1 MLISYDGLNSP
12 ENILTF
18 TDIPN
23 ILKISE
29 TVNGTKASFTF
40 SFSGSLQTTVTAD
53 SQYYVTF
60 LGETVS
66 NVMDVNNAQNK
77 RFYIA
82 SDNPST
88 AASFARALRNCGG
101 ISAEFNIIH
110 SGSTVTL
117 VAKTIGQKWSGQ
129 ANYIQRNIP
138 AAYLSANGTD
148 GTTSSNLYGSKIGV
162 DIYNS
167 DGADSSNFVTSL
179 EKNWYGNECAF
190 DVSPV
195 LATFSEYGKTNPYYF
210 VLSLT
215 KANGEWQSL
224 GNVSGYTTI
233 GYHANQSESY
243 LNIDGMHLLMNNTR
257 GENGTILYVYG
268 KTIPVSVLCDSN
280 TVNAVINYSL
290 KDSGEN
296 ELYSGTTTIRKPLA
310 TYIVDGEVSVPD
322 AYYDDA
328 FYVDLSVGE
337 NTYRFNVIKP
347 LKAAEGYQRVCWRNE
362 YGGISF
368 FDFTGAHTEADNVT
382 NETYEKSVFD
392 YYDSDAYEKK
402 KIYSNDYIKTV
413 TLNSHLMEKD
423 GKWIFNS
430 LMRSKS
436 VWTYVNGKTYYI
448 IPKTIE
454 VVEDQNYNDIFTA
467 KFSYTYSNID

>member
-1 MLISYDGLNSP
+1 MYISYDGLNSP

-18 TDIPN
+18 SDIPN

-29 TVNGTKASFTF
+29 TMNGTKASFTF
-40 SFSGSLQTTVTAD
+40 VFSGSLQTTVTAD

-60 LGETVS
+60 LQETVS

-82 SDNPST
+82 SDNSST

-101 ISAEFNIIH
+101 IAAEFNIIH

-138 AAYLSANGTD
+138 SSYLAANGTD

-167 DGADSSNFVTSL
+167 DDADSSNFITSL

-195 LATFSEYGKTNPYYF
+195 LATFSEYGRTNPYYF

-243 LNIDGMHLLMNNTR
+243 LYIDGMHLLMNNTR

-268 KTIPVSVLCDSN
+268 KTIPVSVLCDAN

-290 KDSGEN
+290 KDSGNN
-296 ELYSGTTTIRKPLA
+296 ELYSGTTTIRKPMS
-310 TYIVDGEVSVPD
+310 TYIVDGEITIPD

-328 FYVDLSVGE
+328 FYVDLTVDE

-347 LKAAEGYQRVCWRNE
+347 LKAAEGYQRVVWRNC

-392 YYDSDAYEKK
+392 YYDTDAFEKK
-402 KIYSNDYIKTV
+402 KIYSNDYTKTV